1 MRKGVDRRWCKLLGS
16 KVLIVAFEGW
26 SDAADASSAALRFI
40 NAEGDYALAY
50 SVDSEDYYD
59 FQYTRP
65 QFKLQ
70 ADGSRN
76 LQWPEAKILRPKS
89 SATSADPSEVE
100 YWLLG
105 GMEPA
110 LKWASFAEELIE
122 VAVSEEIEAIIIMAA
137 MLSDAPHSRP
147 IKVWGFSESESIRK
161 QFPWTERSNY
171 EGPCGAISILEE
183 TALLAQIPTIS
194 LWASL
199 PHYVSSAGE
208 LNESPKATL
217 ALLDKLTELCG
228 YRFERSGWEIK
239 AQEWESKIT
248 EASEDDDEL
257 RSYIAELERTR
268 DTWDS
273 PDASG
278 DAIAQEFER
287 FLRGT
292 GRSERG
298 KDPS

>member
-1 MRKGVDRRWCKLLGS
+1 MLGS

-26 SDAADASSAALRFI
+26 SDAADASSAALRFL
-40 NAEGDYALAY
+40 NTQGEFSLAY

-70 ADGSRN
+70 ADGTRS
-76 LQWPEAKILRPKS
+76 LQWPEAKILRPVNTNVEGDN
-89 SATSADPSEVE
+89 SAAEI
-100 YWLLG
+100 WLLG

-122 VAVSEEIEAIIIMAA
+122 VAVAEKIDAIIILAA

-147 IKVWGFSESESIRK
+147 IKVWGFSESDSIRK
-161 QFPWTERSNY
+161 KFPWTERSNY

-183 TALLAQIPTIS
+183 TALLAEIPTLS

-217 ALLDKLTELCG
+217 ALLDKLTELCN
-228 YRFERSGWEIK
+228 YQFDRSEWELK
-239 AQEWESKIT
+239 AQAWETKIT
-248 EASEDDDEL
+248 EAAADDDEL
-257 RSYIAELERTR
+257 RSYIDELERTR

-287 FLRGT
+287 FLRGS
-292 GRSERG
+292 GRGDRG
-298 KDPS
+298 KDPI